1 MNDLRSQHREA
12 MHHAERARI
21 ARLEGKEAEMAEL
34 MRRALELE
42 REAAYGLLQELQ
54 AEPTR
59 SVLFRSAATLA
70 LECGET
76 EEARRLAFQGLAGSP
91 PKEIADELH
100 DIVEEEQFRR
110 HLAMRGVQLQPH
122 EVQMSL
128 AGPAVAAGI
137 APSSE
142 VMARLE
148 GLRDVVFRTAER
160 QAGVEYR
167 TRGRR
172 QQKIGQDYEMFVSAP
187 RVGSFA
193 ISICIGEP
201 KQMSL
206 PGMVQS
212 ESVVR
217 EIFEC
222 FDLLASSGE
231 GGLSEHIGDPA
242 YAANFIALA
251 RKIAPDG
258 DSVRWVGLSSFFG
271 RIPRHVEV
279 KSVSKAPEAD
289 GEKPVHDSEGLVRI
303 QGTLRWADA
312 TGKMELVRIVDS
324 EGHPHKV
331 RVPLGVDDIVKP
343 HWLEEVVVTAFRERG
358 SLVLKNIEPVRSP
371 AQ

>member
-21 ARLEGKEAEMAEL
+21 ARLEGKEAEMGEL

-42 REAAYGLLQELQ
+42 REAAYGLLQEFQ

-59 SVLFRSAATLA
+59 SVLFRSAAALA

-110 HLAMRGVQLQPH
+110 RLATRGVVLQPH

-128 AGPAVAAGI
+128 AGPAIAAGI
-137 APSSE
+137 APSS
-142 VMARLE
+142 VIIPRLE
-148 GLRDVVFRTAER
+148 GLQILAFRTAER

-172 QQKIGQDYEMFVSAP
+172 QQKIEQDYEMFVGEP
-187 RVGSFA
+187 RAGSFA

-206 PGMVQS
+206 PGMVKS

-217 EIFEC
+217 EVFEC
-222 FDLLASSGE
+222 FDLLASVGE
-231 GGLSEHIGDPA
+231 SGLSEHIGAPA

-271 RIPRHVEV
+271 RTPRHVEV
-279 KSVSKAPEAD
+279 KSVSKAPDAD
-289 GEKPVHDSEGLVRI
+289 GEKPVHDSEDLVRI
-303 QGTLRWADA
+303 QGSLRWADA
-312 TGKMELVRIVDS
+312 TRKMEQVRIVDS
-324 EGHPHKV
+324 EGHAHQV
-331 RVPLGVDDIVKP
+331 RVPLGMDDIVKP
-343 HWLEEVVVTAFRERG
+343 HWLDEVLVTAFRERG
-358 SLVLKNIEPVRSP
+358 SLVLKNIEPARGP
-371 AQ
+371 A